1 MKFVHIAFLG
11 CIFLA
16 CVSYA
21 VAEEPNAG
29 AQKVLY
35 VYDEVNKNSEPYIGY
50 FRKAFAEAGIAFDE
64 TAVADIKGKNLADYR
79 AIVMH
84 GMVMAFNSKSELRDW
99 LKTSPDLKDRK
110 VSLFVTANRWFLDNL
125 YRDLT
130 GLLKQDGADV
140 IDAVS
145 QATKNLNDDGKLALV
160 QAQVNKLK

>member
-1 MKFVHIAFLG
+1 MKSVHVVLLSLA
-11 CIFLA
+11 FLA
-16 CVSYA
+16 CA
-21 VAEEPNAG
+21 GIAMAEDLEPG
-29 AQKVLY
+29 ARKVLY

-50 FRKAFAEAGIAFDE
+50 FRKAFTEASIAFDE
-64 TAVADIKGKNLADYR
+64 ASVADIKGKNLADYR

-130 GLLKQDGADV
+130 GLLKKDGADV

-145 QATKNLNDDGKLALV
+145 QATKNLNEEGKMALV
-160 QAQVNKLK
+160 KAQVSKLK

>member
-1 MKFVHIAFLG
+1 MKSVYVILLSLA
-11 CIFLA
+11 FLA
-16 CVSYA
+16 CVGFA
-21 VAEEPNAG
+21 MAEDSNPG

-35 VYDEVNKNSEPYIGY
+35 VYDEVNKNSELYIGY
-50 FRKAFAEAGIAFDE
+50 FRKAFNEAGVVFDE

-125 YRDLT
+125 NRDLT
-130 GLLKQDGADV
+130 GLLKKDGADV

-145 QATKNLNDDGKLALV
+145 QATKNLNEEGKMALV
-160 QAQVNKLK
+160 RAQVNKLK